1 MKKNILLITLTC
13 ILALLAYFCFQ
24 IYKKI
29 EAKKVFAEQ
38 VKRLPKSTN
47 FQWLGK
53 QAPNNNTPTI
63 ILFFNPDC
71 DHCQYEAKAILE
83 HQSDFTTTNFWW
95 VTTVDSSAINDF
107 SKKYHLDK
115 LSEHYFA
122 KLPAEKVVQTFGSV
136 SVPHIFIYDKAG
148 VISATAIATGGAAVL
163 AIGAACAIYSLGN
176 QLDWWN

>member
-1 MKKNILLITLTC
+1 MKTIIKYCIIVLLLGTC
-13 ILALLAYFCFQ
+13 TFLLSM
-24 IYKKI
+24 IYQKI

-47 FQWLGK
+47 FQWIGK
-53 QAPNNNTPTI
+53 QAPNNDAKTI

-83 HQSDFTTTNFWW
+83 HKSDFTTTNFWW

-115 LSEHYFA
+115 LSKHYFA
-122 KLPAEKVVQTFGSV
+122 KLPAEKVVETFGSV
-136 SVPHIFIYDKAG
+136 SVPHIFIYDKTG
-148 VISATAIATGGAAVL
+148 VLQKEFRGETKIEALLTYT
-163 AIGAACAIYSLGN
+163 N
-176 QLDWWN
+176 QH

>member
-1 MKKNILLITLTC
+1 MKKQLIITIIAC
-13 ILALLAYFCFQ
+13 IMALLAYFGFQ

-29 EAKKVFAEQ
+29 EAKKVFSQ
-38 VKRLPKSTN
+38 QIKRIPKTN
-47 FQWLGK
+47 TFQWIGK
-53 QAPNNNTPTI
+53 QAPNNDTPTI

-83 HQSDFTTTNFWW
+83 HQSDFKTTNFWW
-95 VTTVDSSAINDF
+95 VTTVDSSAINTF

-115 LSEHYFA
+115 LPKHFFA

-148 VISATAIATGGAAVL
+148 VLQKEFRGETKIEALLKYV
-163 AIGAACAIYSLGN
+163 YPN
-176 QLDWWN
+176 

>member
-1 MKKNILLITLTC
+1 MKKRFLIILIVS
-13 ILALLAYFCFQ
+13 IIASLAYLGYQ
-24 IYKKI
+24 SYKKI

-115 LSEHYFA
+115 LSKHYFA
-122 KLPAEKVVQTFGSV
+122 KLSTEKVVETFGSV
-136 SVPHIFIYDKAG
+136 SVPHIFIYDKTG
-148 VISATAIATGGAAVL
+148 VLQKEFRGETKIEALLKYI
-163 AIGAACAIYSLGN
+163 N
-176 QLDWWN
+176 QH

>member
-1 MKKNILLITLTC
+1 MTFAS
-13 ILALLAYFCFQ
+13 ILAALGYLSYK
-24 IYKKI
+24 IYHKI

-53 QAPNNNTPTI
+53 QTPNNDTSTI

-83 HQSDFTTTNFWW
+83 HQSDFATTYFWW
-95 VTTVDSSAINDF
+95 VTTVDTLAINDF

-115 LSEHYFA
+115 LSNHYFA
-122 KLPAEKVVQTFGSV
+122 KLPAEKVVETFGSV
-136 SVPHIFIYDKAG
+136 SVPHIFIYDKTG
-148 VISATAIATGGAAVL
+148 VLQKEFRGETKIEALLKYT
-163 AIGAACAIYSLGN
+163 N
-176 QLDWWN
+176 QN